1 MNIVYYI
8 CSVNLFINVIMKNK
22 EIQESRMRGYFIEAT
37 KDMIKGEGLKSL
49 SVRSIADRAG
59 YSFATMYNY
68 FRDVNELVFIC
79 AQDFFDDLSKFV
91 NENIDQNKAGKEMIS
106 QKTKAYISF
115 FTEYPG
121 IFELFFIAKMGE
133 LGNKVNTLNVINNSL
148 DVICSAEWSKL
159 IDEGK
164 ETKETVALISKSL
177 KVTTIGLLV
186 AYMNRMDPRDYLEF
200 KSNVNEQ
207 IERILG
213 I

>member
-1 MNIVYYI
+1 
-8 CSVNLFINVIMKNK
+8 MKNK

-133 LGNKVNTLNVINNSL
+133 LGNKVNTLNLINNSL

-159 IDEGK
+159 LDEGK
-164 ETKETVALISKSL
+164 ETNESVVLTSKSL
-177 KVTTIGLLV
+177 KLTTIGLLV